1 MKTLLDAQWA
11 ALERVMA
18 IAEFALDGQLMR
30 ANDNYLALFGY
41 RAEQVTGQHHA
52 FFCRA
57 DDAAPAAHERFWRP
71 LCAGEAYSGQVE
83 RLREGGRSC
92 WLQTTYMPIMDD
104 AGQVR
109 QIMQIAIDI
118 TTRLLHEQE
127 QQQHLRRLSLVA
139 DASDSAVMISDANP
153 YIVYVNAGFCRMFGW
168 TPDEVLGRRPVS
180 LLAPEKDAAYAQ
192 QYRDTLAAGL
202 PVEREEIVEGRD
214 GQRYWVNIISNPIMD
229 DIGQWQMTVTIL
241 TNITQ
246 AKMHEVLQHSVM
258 EAMARER
265 PLTEVLELICEEVE
279 RIAPEVVASIL
290 EVDENGL
297 LHPLAAPSLAL
308 EYQQKLDGVAI
319 GPAVGSCGTAA
330 WRKEPVW
337 VDDIASDPLWAD
349 YRDLVL
355 PLGLRGCWSAPVLNA
370 QDRVVGTF
378 AFYFRRT
385 PQDCSMQFYRRL
397 VEACQHLCGLAL
409 EREQTRRR
417 IRQLAFYDALTG
429 LPNRS
434 LLQARADQAIATVTR
449 EGGNLAVLFIDLDR
463 FKHVNDSLGHSAGD
477 ELLRQVAARIQ
488 GVLRESDIAGRQ
500 SGDEF
505 VVVLPG
511 CDANDA
517 TAVAE
522 RLLQLLAEPFSLIGT
537 SLQISGSIGIAM
549 YPNDGRDMETLMS
562 RADMAMYQAKS
573 SGRGHFHFYSS
584 EINRLAQ
591 ERLQME
597 SALRQAIKQGGLRL
611 HYQPQIDMASGE
623 LYGVEALARWTHPE
637 LGEIPP
643 VRFIAL
649 AEDCGLIVEL
659 GHWAVQEACRQLAEW
674 RAAGLRIPAMSV
686 NLSPTSFHNLDL
698 PNLLATTLQANALQ
712 PEDLTLE
719 LTESMLVDNNPSTM
733 KVLDEVHRQGIRL
746 SMDDFG
752 TGYSSLSYL
761 RRLPISELKL
771 DRSFVCDLEHDEATR
786 ALSNAILGIGK
797 SLHLTVVAE
806 GVENEAQHQLL
817 REQGYPVGQGYLFSR
832 PLSAQELQQWL
843 SQACAQQAGA

>member
-30 ANDNYLALFGY
+30 ANANYLALFGY
-41 RAEQVTGQHHA
+41 CAEQVAGQHHS

-57 DDAAPAAHERFWRP
+57 DCTEPAAHERFWQP
-71 LCAGEAYSGQVE
+71 LRAGQAYSGQVE
-83 RLREGGRSC
+83 RLCQDGRSC
-92 WLQTTYMPIMDD
+92 WLQTTYMPVMDE

-109 QIMQIAIDI
+109 QILQIAIDI
-118 TTRLLHEQE
+118 TERLLHEQK
-127 QQQHLRRLSLVA
+127 QQQHLKQLSMVA
-139 DASDSAVMISDANP
+139 DASDSAVVISDSGP
-153 YIVYVNAGFCRMFGW
+153 YIIYVNAGFCRMLGW
-168 TPDEVLGRRPVS
+168 TAEEVMGRRPIA
-180 LLAPEKDAAYAQ
+180 LLAPEKGVEYAQ

-202 PVEREEIVEGRD
+202 PVEREEIIEGKD
-214 GQRYWVNIISNPIMD
+214 GQRYWVKIISNPIMD
-229 DIGQWQMTVTIL
+229 DAGQWQMTVTIL

-297 LHPLAAPSLAL
+297 LHPLAAPSLPL
-308 EYQQKLDGVAI
+308 DYQHKLDGVAI

-330 WRKEPVW
+330 WRKACVW

-355 PLGLRGCWSAPVLNA
+355 PLGFRGCWSAPVLNA
-370 QDRVVGTF
+370 QERVVGTF
-378 AFYFRRT
+378 AFYFRRS

-434 LLQARADQAIATVTR
+434 LLQAHADQAIANVTR
-449 EGGNLAVLFIDLDR
+449 EGECLAVLFIDLDR

-477 ELLRQVAARIQ
+477 DLLRQVAVRIQ
-488 GVLRESDIAGRQ
+488 SVLRESDIAGRQ

-511 CDANDA
+511 CDAGSV
-517 TAVAE
+517 TLVAE
-522 RLLQLLAEPFSLIGT
+522 RLLQLLAEPFTLSGT
-537 SLQISGSIGIAM
+537 SLQVSGSIGIAM
-549 YPNDGRDMETLMS
+549 YPSDGRDMETLMG

-573 SGRGHFHFYSS
+573 SGRGRFHFYSS

-597 SALRQAIKQGGLRL
+597 SALRQAIKQGELRL
-611 HYQPQIDMASGE
+611 HYQPQIDLASGE
-623 LYGVEALARWTHPE
+623 LYGVEALARWTHAE

-649 AEDCGLIVEL
+649 AEECGLIVEL
-659 GHWAVQEACRQLAEW
+659 GHWAVQKACRQLAGW
-674 RAAGLRIPAMSV
+674 RAAGLRVPTVSV
-686 NLSPTSFHNLDL
+686 NLSSTSFHNLDL
-698 PNLLATTLQANALQ
+698 PNLLATTLQANALLPQ
-712 PEDLTLE
+712 DLTLE
-719 LTESMLVDNNPSTM
+719 LTESILLDNNPSTI

-771 DRSFVCDLEHDEATR
+771 DRSFVFDLEHDEATR
-786 ALSNAILGIGK
+786 ALSSAILGIGR
-797 SLHLTVVAE
+797 SLQLTVVAE
-806 GVENEAQHQLL
+806 GVENEAQHRLL
-817 REQGYPVGQGYLFSR
+817 REQGYPVGQGYLFAK
-832 PLSAQELQQWL
+832 PLPAEELQQWL
-843 SQACAQQAGA
+843 SQASARQAEA

>member
-1 MKTLLDAQWA
+1 
-11 ALERVMA
+11 MA
-18 IAEFALDGQLMR
+18 IAEFAPDGRLVR

-41 RAEQVTGQHHA
+41 RAEQVAGQHHS
-52 FFCRA
+52 FFCNA
-57 DDAAPAAHERFWRP
+57 DSAEPAVHERFWQP
-71 LCAGEAYSGQVE
+71 LSAGEAYSGQVE
-83 RLREGGRSC
+83 RLRQGGHSC
-92 WLQTTYMPIMDD
+92 WLQTTYMPVMDE
-104 AGQVR
+104 AGRVR
-109 QIMQIAIDI
+109 QIMQVAIDI
-118 TTRLLHEQE
+118 TERMHHEQE
-127 QQQHLRRLSLVA
+127 QQRHLRQLSLVA
-139 DASDSAVMISDANP
+139 DASDSAVVISDANP

-168 TPDEVLGRRPVS
+168 TAQEALGRMPIA
-180 LLAPEKDAAYAQ
+180 LLAPDKDAEYVQ
-192 QYRDTLAAGL
+192 RYRSTLAAGL
-202 PVEREEIVEGRD
+202 PVEREEVVEGKD
-214 GQRYWVNIISNPIMD
+214 GQRYWVKIISNPIMD
-229 DIGQWQMTVTIL
+229 DAGQWQLTVTIL

-290 EVDENGL
+290 EVDEDGL
-297 LHPLAAPSLAL
+297 LHPLAAPGLAL

-330 WRKEPVW
+330 WRKAYVW
-337 VDDIASDPLWAD
+337 VDDIATDPLWAD

-355 PLGLRGCWSAPVLNA
+355 PLGFRGCWSAPVLNA
-370 QDRVVGTF
+370 QERVVGTF
-378 AFYFRRT
+378 AFYFRRA

-449 EGGNLAVLFIDLDR
+449 EAEWLAVLFIDLDR
-463 FKHVNDSLGHSAGD
+463 FKQVNDSLGHSAGD
-477 ELLRQVAARIQ
+477 DLLRQVAARIQ
-488 GVLRESDIAGRQ
+488 SVLRESDIAGRQ

-511 CDANDA
+511 CDANA
-517 TAVAE
+517 VTLVAE
-522 RLLQLLAEPFSLIGT
+522 RLLQLLTEPFALSGT
-537 SLQISGSIGIAM
+537 SLQVSGSIGIAM
-549 YPNDGRDMETLMS
+549 YPNDGRDMETLMG

-573 SGRGHFHFYSS
+573 SGRGRFHFYSS

-597 SALRQAIKQGGLRL
+597 GALRQAIRQDGLRL
-611 HYQPQIDMASGE
+611 HYQPQIDLADGR
-623 LYGVEALARWTHPE
+623 LYGIEALARWSHAD

-643 VRFIAL
+643 ARFIAL
-649 AEDCGLIVEL
+649 AEECGLIVEL

-674 RAAGLRIPAMSV
+674 RAAGLRVPVISV
-686 NLSPTSFHNLDL
+686 NLSPTSFDNLDL
-698 PNLLATTLQANALQ
+698 PGFLATTLQANALL

-719 LTESMLVDNNPSTM
+719 LTESILLDSNPSTM
-733 KVLDEVHRQGIRL
+733 KVLDELHRQGIRL
-746 SMDDFG
+746 SLDDFG

-771 DRSFVCDLEHDEATR
+771 DRSFVFDLEHDEATR
-786 ALSNAILGIGK
+786 ALSSAILGIGK

-806 GVENEAQHQLL
+806 GVENEVQHRLL
-817 REQGYPVGQGYLFSR
+817 REQGYPVAQGYLYSR
-832 PLSAQELQQWL
+832 PLAAQELAQWL
-843 SQACAQQAGA
+843 SQAAVRQSEP

>member
-11 ALERVMA
+11 ALERFMA
-18 IAEFALDGQLMR
+18 IAEFALDGQLVR

-41 RAEQVTGQHHA
+41 RSEQVEGRHHS

-57 DDAAPAAHERFWRP
+57 DCAEPEAHARFWQP
-71 LCAGEAYSGQVE
+71 LCVGNAYSGQIE
-83 RLREGGRSC
+83 RLRQDGRSC
-92 WLQTTYMPIMDD
+92 WLQTTYMPVRDE

-109 QIMQIAIDI
+109 QILQVAIDI
-118 TTRLLHEQE
+118 TERLVHEQE
-127 QQQHLRRLSLVA
+127 QQQHLRRLSMVA
-139 DASDSAVMISDANP
+139 DASDSAVVISDADP

-168 TPDEVLGRRPVS
+168 TAEEVIGRRPIA
-180 LLAPEKDAAYAQ
+180 LLSRDKDAEYAR
-192 QYRDTLAAGL
+192 QYRDALAAGL
-202 PVEREEIVEGRD
+202 PVEREEIVEGKD
-214 GQRYWVNIISNPIMD
+214 GQRYWVKIISNPIMD
-229 DIGQWQMTVTIL
+229 DAGQWQLTVTIL

-246 AKMHEVLQHSVM
+246 AKMYEVLQHSVM

-290 EVDENGL
+290 EVDENDL
-297 LHPLAAPSLAL
+297 LHPLAAPSLPL
-308 EYQQKLDGVAI
+308 DYQQKLDGVAI

-330 WRKEPVW
+330 WRKSYVW

-349 YRDLVL
+349 FRDLVL
-355 PLGLRGCWSAPVLNA
+355 PLGFRGCWSAPVLNA
-370 QDRVVGTF
+370 QGRVVGTF
-378 AFYFRRT
+378 AFYFRRA
-385 PQDCSMQFYRRL
+385 PQDCSMQFYMRL

-409 EREQTRRR
+409 DREQTRRR

-434 LLQARADQAIATVTR
+434 LLQARADQAIASVTR
-449 EGGNLAVLFIDLDR
+449 EGECLAVLFIDLDR

-477 ELLRQVAARIQ
+477 DLLRQVAARIQ
-488 GVLRESDIAGRQ
+488 SVLRESDIAGRQ

-511 CDANDA
+511 CDANDV
-517 TAVAE
+517 TVVAE
-522 RLLQLLAEPFSLIGT
+522 RLLQLLAEPFTLIGT
-537 SLQISGSIGIAM
+537 SLQVSGSIGIAL
-549 YPNDGRDMETLMS
+549 YPNDGRDMETLMGH
-562 RADMAMYQAKS
+562 ADMAMYQAKS
-573 SGRGHFHFYSS
+573 NGRGNFHFYSS

-591 ERLQME
+591 ERLLME

-611 HYQPQIDMASGE
+611 HYQPQIDLADGG

-649 AEDCGLIVEL
+649 AEECGLIVEL

-674 RAAGLRIPAMSV
+674 RAAGLRVPTISV

-698 PNLLATTLQANALQ
+698 PNLLAATLQANALLPQ
-712 PEDLTLE
+712 DLTLE
-719 LTESMLVDNNPSTM
+719 LTESMLLDHNPSTM
-733 KVLDEVHRQGIRL
+733 RVLDEVHRQGIRL

-771 DRSFVCDLEHDEATR
+771 DRSFVSDLEHDEATR
-786 ALSNAILGIGK
+786 ALSSAILGIGK

-806 GVENEAQHQLL
+806 GVENEAQNQLL
-817 REQGYPVGQGYLFSR
+817 REQGYPVAQGYLFSR
-832 PLSAQELQQWL
+832 PLPAKELQQWL
-843 SQACAQQAGA
+843 SQTLAQQSA